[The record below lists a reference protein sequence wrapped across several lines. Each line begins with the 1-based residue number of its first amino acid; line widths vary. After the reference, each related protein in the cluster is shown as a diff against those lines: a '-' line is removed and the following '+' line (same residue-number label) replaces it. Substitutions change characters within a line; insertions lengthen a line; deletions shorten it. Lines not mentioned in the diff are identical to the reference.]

1 MVAETLRKRS
11 LFASSL
17 LLFAAA
23 FGLLNEVFDASSSK
37 AGTSRDLLASDDEE
51 SGAKEHHAST
61 CNCTLI
67 TSPGGVGSTQF
78 IQLVQMYEK
87 EEHLCFNH
95 FFDFDLVKHR
105 PATSFDH
112 HDKNSISYSGHCFGK
127 VLVIV
132 GDPIHSIA
140 STYRRHHKTDHLN
153 KLRKAAGRNPYN
165 KETISLESIFKE
177 MEIAGEDTTGI
188 VHYLDSWLA
197 AANEPSSWP
206 ETRIV
211 TSKDLY
217 DYGKANARYVGISD
231 EEKLKYFDLLH
242 YRDPERVEY
251 VSERIR
257 EIFAPT
263 QSKLEQTSRKALM
276 PYLLSEDHLLSLS
289 V

>member
-1 MVAETLRKRS
+1 MQLHT
-11 LFASSL
+11 
-17 LLFAAA
+17 
-23 FGLLNEVFDASSSK
+23 NYQ
-37 AGTSRDLLASDDEE
+37 
-51 SGAKEHHAST
+51 
-61 CNCTLI
+61 
-67 TSPGGVGSTQF
+67 PGGVGSTQF
-78 IQLVQMYEK
+78 IQLVQLYEK
-87 EEHLCFNH
+87 EENLCFNH
-95 FFDFDLVKHR
+95 FYDFDFVKHR

-153 KLRKAAGRNPYN
+153 KLRKAAGRNPYD
-165 KETISLESIFKE
+165 KETISLESIFRE
-177 MEIAGEDTTGI
+177 IEIADEDTTGI

-206 ETRIV
+206 DTRIV
-211 TSKDLY
+211 TTKDLY

-251 VSERIR
+251 ISERIR

-263 QSKLEQTSRKALM
+263 QSKLEQASRKALM
-276 PYLLSEDHLLSLS
+276 PYLLSKDHLLSLS

>member
-1 MVAETLRKRS
+1 MAAETLRKRS

-17 LLFAAA
+17 LLFAAS
-23 FGLLNEVFDASSSK
+23 FVLLNVFDTGSSK
-37 AGTSRDLLASDDEE
+37 VGTSRDLLSSDDEDP
-51 SGAKEHHAST
+51 GTKEHRASS

-87 EEHLCFNH
+87 EEQLCFNH
-95 FFDFDLVKHR
+95 FYDFDGVKHL
-105 PATSFDH
+105 PAAEFDH

-153 KLRKAAGRNPYN
+153 KLRKAAGRNPYD
-165 KETISLESIFKE
+165 KETISLESIFTE

-188 VHYLDSWLA
+188 LHYLDSWLA
-197 AANEPSSWP
+197 AANEPASWP

-211 TSKDLY
+211 TTKDLY
-217 DYGKANARYVGISD
+217 DHGKANARYVGILD

-242 YRDPERVEY
+242 YRDPERVED
-251 VSERIR
+251 VPERIR

-263 QSKLEQTSRKALM
+263 QSKLEQASRKALM
-276 PYLLSEDHLLSLS
+276 PYLLSEDNLLSLS